1 MCAGAVRRPKS
12 LSSWTSW
19 SDARRTAERHAREE
33 PEVDTHDRRARR
45 AASARFEFGLRFAS
59 ELRSALRFPRKR
71 RSGASDWW
79 DQPDGAPAAR
89 DAVAAPWLRPA
100 VAARRKKKK
109 KQKPQ
114 RFQRPPR
121 TRLVPTLPWAFPISF
136 SIFSLRETNDRGRD
150 FGNCCPKSALFPVC
164 TESRGL
170 LNPPGGL
177 RLASP
182 PAALRPIGIP
192 R

>member
-1 MCAGAVRRPKS
+1 MCRSRASTEIPEQ
-12 LSSWTSW
+12 L
-19 SDARRTAERHAREE
+19 DILERRTPYGGE
-33 PEVDTHDRRARR
+33 TRARR
-45 AASARFEFGLRFAS
+45 A
-59 ELRSALRFPRKR
+59 
-71 RSGASDWW
+71 RSGHTRQTST
-79 DQPDGAPAAR
+79 
-89 DAVAAPWLRPA
+89 
-100 VAARRKKKK
+100 ARRECEIRVRIAIRERAPIGSAFPAQKTERSERLVGPARRRAGRAGRRGCALATPRRRCQAKKEKK